1 MHRRFRVTPNSEKGV
16 EQPTVEMI
24 EHEINI
30 NINIIPTCSFSSR
43 STIKTLHNCLGGNT
57 HLARCVS
64 LVVWL
69 LPFTFIFQWME
80 PHLQQLE
87 ESSCSKPIWPML
99 FTSIHQCKWTLP
111 PQKTAIR
118 RFGGP
123 EPLRFCWTKKTYGS
137 PCSTIHMT
145 TNDYRTLNTLDLF
158 HLIDTNGACCCP
170 PRTVHISDRPALHTK
185 LAELQLSVKT
195 HCKHCMYGIVAYID
209 PIYDP

>member
-1 MHRRFRVTPNSEKGV
+1 MKSTSTSTSFQHALFHPGQLSKHCTIAWGGTPTLLDVSVLLSGCF
-16 EQPTVEMI
+16 PSL
-24 EHEINI
+24 
-30 NINIIPTCSFSSR
+30 SFSSGWNR
-43 STIKTLHNCLGGNT
+43 IFSSWKNP
-57 HLARCVS
+57 LAPNPYGPCYS
-64 LVVWL
+64 H
-69 LPFTFIFQWME
+69 PFTNANG
-80 PHLQQLE
+80 H
-87 ESSCSKPIWPML
+87 S
-99 FTSIHQCKWTLP
+99 
-111 PQKTAIR
+111 R
-118 RFGGP
+118 RKKQPFGGSAAP
-123 EPLRFCWTKKTYGS
+123 NPSGFAGQRKHTVS